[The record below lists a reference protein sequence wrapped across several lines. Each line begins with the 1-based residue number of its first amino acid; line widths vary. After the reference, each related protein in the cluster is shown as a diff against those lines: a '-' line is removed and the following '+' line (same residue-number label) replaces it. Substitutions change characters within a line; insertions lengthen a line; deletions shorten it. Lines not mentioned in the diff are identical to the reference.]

1 MNLEQN
7 EVFLNWTRPDQ
18 EIFST
23 NLILS
28 YRLFYTIRGDACA
41 VSECQAGLCRVQRRI
56 RSRFE
61 SVTFTQELFPF
72 TNYTWQLELTYT
84 NNRSIVQHHSVSVDV
99 QTSQSGEQ
107 HAITP
112 NGPLFIACS
121 VTCSAASAPVNL
133 TVLNES
139 FQWVNLTWGRP
150 QCPNGIIRHYRV
162 CCIVNIL

>member
-1 MNLEQN
+1 MNLKQN
-7 EVFLNWTRPDQ
+7 EVSLNWTRPDQ

-23 NLILS
+23 NLMLS
-28 YRLFYTIRGDACA
+28 YRLFYTTSDSCA
-41 VSECQAGLCRVQRRI
+41 VSECEAERCRVQTRI

-61 SVTFTQELFPF
+61 SVTFSQELFPF

-84 NNRSIVQHHSVSVDV
+84 NNRSLVQHHSVSVDV

-107 HAITP
+107 HTIILKSHD
-112 NGPLFIACS
+112 LFTVCF

-150 QCPNGIIRHYRV
+150 QCPNGIISHYRV
-162 CCIVNIL
+162 CCNVDS